1 MSPKAHAFF
10 CTYQAVVFHRLS
22 MSNVFSIRLRTLKT
36 GSKNKTITVNTTV
49 LVVSIKMI

>member
-10 CTYQAVVFHRLS
+10 FTYQAVVFHRLS
-22 MSNVFSIRLRTLKT
+22 MSNVFSILLRTLKT